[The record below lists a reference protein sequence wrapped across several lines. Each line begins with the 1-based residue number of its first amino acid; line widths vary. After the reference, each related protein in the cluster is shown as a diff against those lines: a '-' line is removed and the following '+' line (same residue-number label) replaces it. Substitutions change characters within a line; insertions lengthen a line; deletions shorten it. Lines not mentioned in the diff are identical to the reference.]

1 MQNRKLIY
9 HGLIESYLLSLTIST
24 SRNNAYIIQSTLNT
38 AILIMQILCFGKFFF
53 MYLFLILT
61 KTKLFPEIIYQKTV
75 HIEKVHLHEYL
86 RICHLPSITSIPTMI
101 LLFVSFVLLFLMT
114 YFASSCSPIV
124 NYFIILQFLT
134 LHFLFHLLLYFVL
147 LLRYLSFYCDKLLFV
162 CHSSKL
168 LFL

>member
-101 LLFVSFVLLFLMT
+101 LSFVSFVLLFLMT

-124 NYFIILQFLT
+124 KYFRVK

-168 LFL
+168 LLL